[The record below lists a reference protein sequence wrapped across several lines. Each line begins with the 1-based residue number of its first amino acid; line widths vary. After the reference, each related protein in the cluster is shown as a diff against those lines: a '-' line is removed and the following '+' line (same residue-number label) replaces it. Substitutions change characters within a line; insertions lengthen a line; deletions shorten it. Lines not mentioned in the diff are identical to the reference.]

1 MSESRVFGGGVR
13 GRRDLRRVGDRAGL
27 GGGGGPRR
35 QDVRAGAA
43 IQGSPGRSSGRQLMD
58 LDRLAESTRVTWWN
72 QRLLQH
78 QGSSRYGL
86 RYTLTSRRGRGAH
99 DSGDRTELRWP
110 AVAQLH
116 QPVCAWMPP
125 QSHD

>member
-72 QRLLQH
+72 QRLLQPPRFIEIRTSLYTH
-78 QGSSRYGL
+78 ESSRTWG
-86 RYTLTSRRGRGAH
+86 SR
-99 DSGDRTELRWP
+99 
-110 AVAQLH
+110 
-116 QPVCAWMPP
+116 
-125 QSHD
+125 